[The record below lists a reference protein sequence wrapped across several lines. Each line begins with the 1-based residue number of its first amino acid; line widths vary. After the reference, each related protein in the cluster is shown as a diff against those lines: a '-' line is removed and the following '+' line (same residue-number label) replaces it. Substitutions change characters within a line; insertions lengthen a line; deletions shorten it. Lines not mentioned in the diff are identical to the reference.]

1 MKFLLI
7 LFAFILSVA
16 VAAQVNETF
25 STGNSGF
32 PSAWQGNTS
41 NFSVNSQAQLQL
53 TAPAEANKSYVFTS
67 SNVTSNAEWN
77 MYCKMMFTPS
87 SANYARWYLIAD
99 KQDLTGSLNG
109 YYLLIGNTS
118 KNICLFKQTGT
129 TSTKILDT
137 PINRL
142 NGATNEVQIRIT
154 RSSEGLW
161 QLYTKLPIETT
172 PILEGSATDNTHKAA
187 LFTGIVCYYTATR
200 STGFMFDN
208 IFISGETY
216 VPPIL
221 PNYSATF
228 GEIVFNEIMANP
240 NPPFGL
246 PNEEYIEL
254 YNNTSESINLENYL
268 LKGFTKT
275 CVFPTFVLAPHSY
288 VVLCSA
294 KAFPSLEMYG
304 NCLALDKFPSLT
316 NTGGLLELYNAD
328 NTLIAWLEYT
338 ENWHTDSFKKN
349 GGWSLEC
356 IDPNNLIGNQTNWNS
371 SISYQGGTPNGVNS
385 IAKTNTDSGSLHI
398 QHIKIESNNSFILY
412 FNKPLAI
419 ETPNRKGNFSFSP
432 SISISSVEFI
442 SVQQD
447 AIRILLSNPLLLQR
461 QYELTIT
468 DIEDVNK
475 NKHSIVQRI
484 ALPESLST
492 QDIVINEILF
502 NPKSGGADYVEIVN
516 RSQKVIDLQNL
527 MLTNR
532 NQDGQLT
539 VFPVISEKGYLLF
552 PGDYCILS
560 TSMESV
566 CNYFACQQQSHFI
579 TLKSFPSMPDDK
591 GTIVLTTLSQLIIDE
606 FSYSE
611 KLHHALLSNTEGVAL
626 ERRHYDSPTQDASNW
641 HSSSFTCGYGTPGY
655 QNSQFTE
662 LSQPTSSFQI
672 TPKSFSPNN
681 DGNEDTATIY
691 YSFDEAGYLVTIRIF
706 NANGNC
712 VKTILQN
719 ALVSTEGITS
729 WDGTDDAGKPLPIGI
744 YIVTID
750 AFTPTGARFK
760 TKEAI
765 VLSAKN

>member
-1 MKFLLI
+1 MKNTLIIFLC
-7 LFAFILSVA
+7 FLSA
-16 VAAQVNETF
+16 STLAQVNETF
-25 STGNSGF
+25 SDGNFSHA
-32 PSAWQGNTS
+32 PIWEGNTS
-41 NFSVNSQAQLQL
+41 NFVINSNAQLQL
-53 TAPAEANKSYVFTS
+53 NAPVEANKSYLVAS
-67 SNVTSNAEWN
+67 SNVTTNAEWK

-87 SANYARWYLIAD
+87 SANNARWYLIAD
-99 KQDLTGSLNG
+99 KQDITGSLNG

-118 KNICLFKQTGT
+118 KNICLYKQTGT

-142 NGATNEVQIRIT
+142 NGATNEIHIRIT

-161 QLYTKLPIETT
+161 QLFTQVPTENS
-172 PILEGSATDNTHKAA
+172 PVLEGSATDNTHKAA
-187 LFTGIVCYYTATR
+187 LYTGIVCYYTATR
-200 STGFMFDN
+200 STGFIFDD

-216 VPPIL
+216 EPPIL
-221 PNYSATF
+221 PSYKASF
-228 GEIVFNEIMANP
+228 GDIVFNEIMANP

-246 PNEEYIEL
+246 PNVEYIEL
-254 YNNTSESINLENYL
+254 YNNTSEAINLENYA

-275 CVFPTFVLAPHSY
+275 CIFPTYILEPNAHVIICNINAYS
-288 VVLCSA
+288 
-294 KAFPSLEMYG
+294 SLEMYG
-304 NCLALDKFPSLT
+304 NCLALDKFPTLT
-316 NTGGLLELYNAD
+316 NSGGLLELYNAE
-328 NTLIAWLEYT
+328 NTLISWLDYS

-356 IDPNNLIGNQTNWNS
+356 IDARNLIGNQSNWNS

-385 IAKTNTDSGSLHI
+385 IAKRNPESASLQI
-398 QHIKIESNNSFILY
+398 LYTTIESNTSFILH
-412 FNKPLAI
+412 FNKALAVD
-419 ETPNRKGNFSFSP
+419 TPKEASILSFSP
-432 SISISSVEFI
+432 SLSIASLEFVSI
-442 SVQQD
+442 QQN
-447 AIRILLSNPLLLQR
+447 AIRIKLANPLLLHE
-461 QYELTIT
+461 QYKLNIT
-468 DIEDVNK
+468 DVEDINK
-475 NKHSIVQRI
+475 NKHSIILRLAI
-484 ALPESLST
+484 PELPSN
-492 QDIVINEILF
+492 QDVVINEVLF

-516 RSQKVIDLQNL
+516 RSQKVIDLRDI

-532 NQDGQLT
+532 KQDRQLS

-552 PGDYCILS
+552 PGDYCLLS
-560 TSMESV
+560 TSKEGV
-566 CNYFACQQQSHFI
+566 CNYFECPDDIHFVAV
-579 TLKSFPSMPDDK
+579 TSFPSMPDDN
-591 GTIVLTTLSQLIIDE
+591 GTLVLTTLSNILIDE

-611 KLHHALLSNTEGVAL
+611 KMHHTLLSNREGIAL
-626 ERRHYDSPTQDASNW
+626 ERLHYDITTQDASNW
-641 HSSSFTCGYGTPGY
+641 HSASFTSGYGTPGY

-662 LSQPTSSFQI
+662 LSQPTSSFHI
-672 TPKSFSPNN
+672 TPKSISPNN

-719 ALVSTEGITS
+719 ALISTEGITS

-750 AFTPTGARFK
+750 AFTPSGKRFN